1 MIKRMILIFAVVMTF
16 WLVGV
21 RYVKNAYFDHV
32 TDEVFIQIS
41 VTSIVMY
48 VAMILSL
55 VAAEMLY
62 EKRKNKTT
70 K

>member
-1 MIKRMILIFAVVMTF
+1 MIKRMILTFAVVMAF
-16 WLVGV
+16 WLIGV
-21 RYVKNAYFDHV
+21 RYVKNVYFNHV
-32 TDEVFIQIS
+32 TDELFIQIS

-48 VAMILSL
+48 MAMILTL

-62 EKRKNKTT
+62 EKRKNKAT